1 LEVAEPLDQL
11 DQSALLDQQ
20 GRKVPLDLKAQ
31 LDLLERLEFKVQ
43 LV

>member
-1 LEVAEPLDQL
+1 LEEA
-11 DQSALLDQQ
+11 ARLDQQ
-20 GRKVPLDLKAQ
+20 GRKVPQDLKAQ